1 MVMVFSGYE
10 QFECYMYG
18 WQPAASWYTFQ
29 SSSLTPLFFFV
40 FLFVC
45 FRSLVCFA
53 MNVQVKGYGRLVE
66 EQCLPTAYIALTV
79 CEA

>member
-1 MVMVFSGYE
+1 MAGNQQLAGTHSS
-10 QFECYMYG
+10 
-18 WQPAASWYTFQ
+18 PLAS
-29 SSSLTPLFFFV
+29 LPCCFFV
-40 FLFVC
+40 CLFVC